1 MIKFNTK
8 IKTTSAYLV
17 LICYLIITITNALHF
32 HKIDLQKSSSI
43 INPSEKKQNFHF
55 YLNGSIDFCPVQ
67 IAYNALQN
75 TITSFSNPYQN
86 YEKKID
92 VIDTPFVSYRPL
104 KASILNYSLRAPPK
118 IS

>member
-8 IKTTSAYLV
+8 IRITSAYLV

-32 HKIDLQKSSSI
+32 HKIDLEKSSSI
-43 INPSEKKQNFHF
+43 INPSEKRQNFHF
-55 YLNGSIDFCPVQ
+55 LLSGSIDFCPIQ
-67 IAYNALQN
+67 TAYNALQN
-75 TITSFSNPYQN
+75 TIILFSNPYQN
-86 YEKKID
+86 FQKKID
-92 VIDTPFVSYRPL
+92 IIEILYVSSISS

>member
-1 MIKFNTK
+1 MIKLINK
-8 IKTTSAYLV
+8 IKSTVAYLV

-32 HKIDLQKSSSI
+32 HKIDLEKSSSI
-43 INPSEKKQNFHF
+43 INPAEKKQNYHF
-55 YLNGSIDFCPVQ
+55 FLNGSLDFCPIQ
-67 IAYNALQN
+67 TAYNALQN
-75 TITSFSNPYQN
+75 TIISFSNPYQN

-92 VIDTPFVSYRPL
+92 VIDIPFVHYGQL